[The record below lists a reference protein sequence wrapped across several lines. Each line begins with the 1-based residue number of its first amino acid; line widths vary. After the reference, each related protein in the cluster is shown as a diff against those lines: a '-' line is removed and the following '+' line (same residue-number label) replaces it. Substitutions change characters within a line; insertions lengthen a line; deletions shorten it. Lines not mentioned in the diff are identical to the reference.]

1 MAEEILQFR
10 CPMCGQ
16 HAPIERI
23 TEEGPFEFEVFV
35 KTLGGKRKLTEE
47 DRKARRGQHFRRGS
61 GPGRLDYEP
70 TRTLK
75 IHQDAMNQR
84 LQELKSQ

>member
-1 MAEEILQFR
+1 MAGEVLQFR
-10 CPMCGQ
+10 CPCCGQ

-35 KTLGGKRKLTEE
+35 KTLGGKRKLSE
-47 DRKARRGQHFRRGS
+47 DERKARRGQRFPRGS

-75 IHQDAMNQR
+75 SHRDALNKR
-84 LQELKSQ
+84 LQELKG